1 MKIAF
6 VTGGSGHLGGNLIRQ
21 LLAQGWAVRCLIHHD
36 VRALEGLSV
45 ERVEGNLSD
54 KNRLVKQMAG
64 CDAVF
69 HTAAYVAVEN
79 VNFAKMKAINIDG
92 TATICQAAL
101 DAHIPKFIHFS
112 SIHAFQQ
119 RPTNQPLLE
128 ERPLVSEGQ
137 SAPYDQTKAA
147 AQRVVYDA
155 CDRGLNASILHPT
168 GIIGPYDFKPS
179 RMGQVLKDIM
189 NKKMPLTIN
198 AGFNWVDVRDIC
210 ESAIKCVDQ
219 GRSGQHYILP
229 GEWATFR
236 QISDIIS
243 EHIDSRTALGT
254 LPFWVAY
261 TALPFAYAFSKLTG
275 KRPSFSRGSFH
286 ALAVQCKDIP
296 GTLAKNQL
304 GHSPRSLQNT
314 IQDTIDWIK
323 NYAH

>member
-119 RPTNQPLLE
+119 RPTDQPLLE

-189 NKKMPLTIN
+189 NKKMLLTIN

-243 EHIDSRTALGT
+243 EYIDSRTAFGT
-254 LPFWVAY
+254 LPFWAAY

-304 GHSPRSLQNT
+304 GHSPRSLRNT

>member
-6 VTGGSGHLGGNLIRQ
+6 VTGGSGHVGGNLIRQ

-54 KNRLVKQMAG
+54 KNKLVKQMAG

-92 TATICQAAL
+92 TGTICQAAL

>member
-6 VTGGSGHLGGNLIRQ
+6 VTGGSGHVGGNLIRQ

>member
-6 VTGGSGHLGGNLIRQ
+6 VTGGSGHLGGKLIRQ

-79 VNFAKMKAINIDG
+79 INFAKMKAINIDG

-119 RPTNQPLLE
+119 RPTDQPLLE

-261 TALPFAYAFSKLTG
+261 TTLPFAYAFSKLTG

-314 IQDTIDWIK
+314 IQDTIDWIN

>member
-54 KNRLVKQMAG
+54 KNRLIKQMAG

>member
-137 SAPYDQTKAA
+137 SAPYDQTKAS

>member
-1 MKIAF
+1 MRKAF
-6 VTGGSGHLGGNLIRQ
+6 VTGGSGQLGANLVR
-21 LLAQGWAVRCLIHHD
+21 LLLESGWRVRCLIHKD
-36 VRALEGLSV
+36 SKALKGLDIEKTDGKLTSASF
-45 ERVEGNLSD
+45 LSS
-54 KNRLVKQMAG
+54 QMDG
-64 CDAVF
+64 CDVVF
-69 HTAAYVAVEN
+69 HLAAYVAVED
-79 VNFAKMKAINIDG
+79 VDIFRMKKINIEG
-92 TATICQAAL
+92 TQNMCEAAL
-101 DAHIPKFIHFS
+101 NSNISRFIHFS
-112 SIHAFQQ
+112 TIHAFEQQ
-119 RPTNQPLLE
+119 PIKQMLSE
-128 ERPLVSEGQ
+128 ERPLVYGSN
-137 SAPYDQTKAA
+137 AMPYDESKAL
-147 AQRVVYDA
+147 AQKKVYEA
-155 CDRGLNASILHPT
+155 CERGLNASILHPT

-179 RMGQVLKDIM
+179 RMGQVRKDIM

>member
-1 MKIAF
+1 M
-6 VTGGSGHLGGNLIRQ
+6 
-21 LLAQGWAVRCLIHHD
+21 RCLIHHD

-54 KNRLVKQMAG
+54 KNRLIKQMAG

-286 ALAVQCKDIP
+286 ALACLLY
-296 GTLAKNQL
+296 TST
-304 GHSPRSLQNT
+304 SPR
-314 IQDTIDWIK
+314 DRG
-323 NYAH
+323 